1 MLDIVL
7 SHHPKAKR
15 MTYGSGAGTVTVT
28 SRSGLNFTEKVLL
41 EQSESWSGGAKVLV
55 VENRT
60 AVLGLSYK
68 YLFPESEILQHS
80 QDDFYHQKLQGII
93 ERQVDLEGELTLSC
107 SPDLPGEMG
116 GVNEAFLQ
124 VSQSLSAEMTAEYL
138 QQIHQRLC
146 LGGRLWLGVEKQH
159 RSAAAQVK
167 KVFGSVTEKRYRFGC
182 VLVAKKKE
190 ELKKVKQYQCEFELP
205 LGEAGC
211 LSIKTRPG
219 VFSHR
224 RADGG
229 ALALLDVVRIAE
241 HDRVFEMGCGSGLV
255 SLGLQKRTPSCQLF
269 LLDSNTR
276 AVECAQLNAASNGC
290 PEPQVECSSRGWP
303 REETFDVFIGNP
315 PYFGDHQISGLFI
328 DTAAQRLVSGGMMWL
343 VAKSMDW
350 NVEHAK
356 SDFEICELI
365 ARRGYVVMKARRR

>member
-1 MLDIVL
+1 MLEIIL
-7 SHHPKAKR
+7 SQHPKAKR
-15 MTYGSGAGTVTVT
+15 MTYGPGAGTVVVT

-41 EQSESWSGGAKVLV
+41 EQSESWRGGAKVLI

-68 YLFPESEILQHS
+68 HRFPETEVLQYS
-80 QDDFYHQKLQGII
+80 QDDFYHQKLKGIL
-93 ERQVDLEGELTLSC
+93 ERQDGLQEQLNLSC
-107 SPDLPGEMG
+107 SPDLPGENG
-116 GVNEAFLQ
+116 SVDEAFLQ
-124 VSQSLSAEMTAEYL
+124 VSQSLSAEMTAEYI
-138 QQIHQRLC
+138 QQIQQRLC

-167 KVFGSVTEKRYRFGC
+167 KIFGSVSEHRHRFGS

-190 ELKKVKQYQCEFELP
+190 ELKKVKQYQCEFDLL
-205 LGEAGC
+205 LGEAGH

-229 ALALLDVVRIAE
+229 ALALLDVVKVADN
-241 HDRVFEMGCGSGLV
+241 DRVFEMGCGSGLV
-255 SLGLQKRTPSCQLF
+255 ALGIQKRTPSCQLF

-276 AVECAQLNAASNGC
+276 AVECARFNAANNGC
-290 PEPQVECSSRGWP
+290 PEPHLECSSRGWP
-303 REETFDVFIGNP
+303 REDSFDVFIGNP

-328 DTAAQRLVSGGMMWL
+328 DTAAQHLVSGGRMWL

-356 SDFEICELI
+356 SHFEIVDQVS
-365 ARRGYVVMKARRR
+365 RRGYVVLQARRR